1 MSIQHAFFLTAGERA
16 LSATCFVP
24 NTVRGA
30 VLCIPPLVEER
41 KGALPAF
48 VQTARALAAR
58 GIATL
63 LFDLRGC
70 GDSDGAFEEQDPEGF
85 ERDCD
90 AAWSWLADQFPD
102 VPRAAL
108 GLRCGALL
116 ALRLAACRPDTAA
129 CLLWAP
135 VAGPDFIRQLL
146 QRRMVNDM
154 VAYGKAREGRTD
166 LEARWRNGECVDLDG
181 YPVTSALYNW
191 LHKLTVEGLAKPLAC
206 KCGTG
211 ILPVFHGRDAH
222 ATRGFARA
230 SIDDRSE
237 RESCV
242 SDEKGGGVGSLAQHE
257 TRARLPLCVSA
268 GGHDARTA
276 AEVSAAAGDDVTTLD
291 VRYPPFWNT
300 VGHVDLDA
308 LITTSVDWLGDRL
321 NAPPVAAPTLSLD
334 AQTAGAELITLPTAE
349 GAVRAI
355 LDRPPG
361 EPCAGTLFLHGW
373 SGDRTGPHR
382 LFTCFARQ
390 LATQGD
396 LCLRLDFIGRGLSDG
411 TASQA
416 SIAGMADA
424 ARAALAEL
432 RARLPAGAPVRVV
445 AICSGCKV
453 AITLAA
459 HEPGIDRL
467 VLWSAESMGDLRS
480 AATGIRKTGAMLLTY
495 ARKLTRPETW
505 RKILRGKVQTSM
517 VAKALVKQETRSAA
531 EAAWENDVL
540 KRFRTFRRPI
550 LFVFGGSDP
559 DAPGSR
565 AAYERYCRTHGIPY
579 TAHLIAH
586 AGHSYYG
593 EAWTREL
600 FERTRRFIP
609 IGIECKDGGVTAAGQ
624 ADA

>member
-1 MSIQHAFFLTAGERA
+1 MSTQHTFFLTADGRA

-24 NTVRGA
+24 DTVRGA
-30 VLCIPPLVEER
+30 VLCVPPLVEER
-41 KGALPAF
+41 KGALSAF

-90 AAWSWLADQFPD
+90 AAWGWLAEQFPD

-116 ALRLAACRPDTAA
+116 ALRLAARRPDMAA

-154 VAYGKAREGRTD
+154 VAYGKAREGRAD

-181 YPVTSALYNW
+181 YPVTSTLYNW
-191 LHKLTVEGLAKPLAC
+191 LHALTPQAH
-206 KCGTG
+206 
-211 ILPVFHGRDAH
+211 PV
-222 ATRGFARA
+222 
-230 SIDDRSE
+230 
-237 RESCV
+237 
-242 SDEKGGGVGSLAQHE
+242 
-257 TRARLPLCVSA
+257 PLCVSA

-276 AEVSAAAGDDVTTLD
+276 SEVSAAASADVTTLD

-308 LITTSVDWLGDRL
+308 LITASVDWLDDRL
-321 NAPPVAAPTLSLD
+321 NVPPVTAPTLSLD

-349 GAVRAI
+349 GAVRAT

-361 EPCAGTLFLHGW
+361 EPRAGTLFLHGW

-390 LATQGD
+390 LAAQGD
-396 LCLRLDFIGRGLSDG
+396 LCLRPDFIGRGLSDG

-424 ARAALAEL
+424 ARATLAEL
-432 RARLPAGAPVRVV
+432 RARLPAGAPIRVV

-565 AAYERYCRTHGIPY
+565 AAYERYCRTHGIPHM
-579 TAHLIAH
+579 THLIAH

-593 EAWTREL
+593 ETWTREL
-600 FERTRRFIP
+600 FEQTSAFF
-609 IGIECKDGGVTAAGQ
+609 
-624 ADA
+624 DAHK